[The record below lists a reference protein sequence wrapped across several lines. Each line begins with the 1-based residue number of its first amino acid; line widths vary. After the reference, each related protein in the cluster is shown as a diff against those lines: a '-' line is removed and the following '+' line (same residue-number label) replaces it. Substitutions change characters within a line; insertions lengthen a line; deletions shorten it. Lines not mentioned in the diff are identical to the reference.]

1 MLIPYAGKSEYCYA
15 NGLHMSLV
23 GAGATAPDLPGVGFL
38 ECLTTMPFGTMYLH
52 LEDGPLVFFS
62 APSIDPDAGVTRA
75 LATLGWT
82 CDEWFGDDSAEALAR
97 LRAAVQVAP
106 ALVGP
111 VDLGELPYNPRAAEL
126 RGGDHF
132 VVALEMDDEQ
142 IRLHDP
148 YGYPCVVLAPSELL
162 TAWRA
167 DRIPYKRGSYTL
179 RSRFQQ
185 VEQVSRQEAVA
196 RTLPLV
202 ISNLLADPGGP
213 VIYGSFQA
221 LALLV
226 ADLRGDVLQALAGHL
241 VYFALPLAA
250 RRCLDAS
257 SFLREAGNVAAAGLL
272 NRKARLF
279 GEAQSLAVRH
289 DWPRVAELVERLAGV
304 ERELVQ
310 VLS

>member
-1 MLIPYAGKSEYCYA
+1 
-15 NGLHMSLV
+15 
-23 GAGATAPDLPGVGFL
+23 
-38 ECLTTMPFGTMYLH
+38 MPFGTMYRH
-52 LEDGPLVFFS
+52 LDDGPLVFFS

-82 CDEWFGDDSAEALAR
+82 CDEWFGDEGAEALAR
-97 LRAAVQVAP
+97 LRAAVQMGP

-111 VDLGELPYNPRAAEL
+111 LDLGELPYNPRAAEL

-132 VVALEMDDEQ
+132 VVALAVEDER

-148 YGYPCVVLAPSELL
+148 YGYPYAVVDPSELL

-167 DRIPYKRGSYTL
+167 DRIPYKRGPYTL
-179 RSRFQQ
+179 RSHFQQ
-185 VEQVSRQEAVA
+185 VEQVSRQEAIA
-196 RTLPLV
+196 RALPLV
-202 ISNLLADPGGP
+202 KSNTLADPGGP

-221 LALLV
+221 LGLLA
-226 ADLRGDVLQALAGHL
+226 ADLRGDVPAALASHL
-241 VYFALPLAA
+241 VYFALQLAA
-250 RRCLDAS
+250 RRCLDAAG
-257 SFLREAGNVAAAGLL
+257 FLREAGNAAAPGLL

-279 GEAQSLAVRH
+279 GEAQSLAARH
-289 DWPRVAELVERLAGV
+289 DWASVAVLVERLADV